1 MLKVKSAMTAATS
14 STRRLFMIV
23 IAVLLLI
30 FAALQFVRF
39 VVADFQI
46 SNPSA
51 TRTITWDSVRTEM
64 LWTQTCGDC
73 HSSATRWPWYAYV
86 APVGWLVARDVNK
99 GRREFD
105 ILNAESRVE
114 TDEMIEAIRDGEMP
128 LPIYL
133 PLHPEANLNAEDQA
147 ALIAGLRATFRDGLR
162 RGATSN

>member
-1 MLKVKSAMTAATS
+1 MTTVPSAS
-14 STRRLFMIV
+14 RRPFMIV
-23 IAVLLLI
+23 IAVLLFVFVI
-30 FAALQFVRF
+30 LQFVRF
-39 VVADFQI
+39 VVPDFQI
-46 SNPSA
+46 SNPPA
-51 TRTITWDSVRTEM
+51 TRTITWDSARTEV

-86 APVGWLVARDVNK
+86 APVGWLVALDVNK

-105 ILNAESRVE
+105 ILNANSRVE
-114 TDEMIEAIRDGEMP
+114 TDEMIEQIREGEMP

-147 ALIAGLRATFRDGLR
+147 ALIAGLRATFREGLR